1 MDSFTCAVARATA
14 RVLVHWHRYSNS
26 GWRHYS
32 SKGRPQRETLGT
44 YRALRHFDEF
54 YSGVFGDAWPSVRL
68 ALLCPNKPCALTNTL
83 VPNVEDVEKQ
93 LRSLG
98 ALSLSNL
105 CERRA
110 GTAASTKEDKPATS
124 LELAQPHEHE
134 DSTSCSAA
142 ESVDQSF
149 DEGSRYIPPN
159 DASTPLMSFVPTSR
173 LVYQEEQIS
182 EDSYRGFYK
191 PDMDVRLPIK
201 HWPMGKGTIFP
212 GKLDVAMFAMG
223 DISTFPPPRRC
234 GKERLLGLT
243 AALDSSFVAA
253 GNSGLRVDCCIHGLH
268 QGSQSCSDYYLMDG
282 ASVLPVLA
290 LDLQRGDEL
299 ADLCAAPGGKLLA
312 AMCTGLLGRAVACDA
327 SSSRVKRLRECLQS
341 YLPEKQLQKVTVLH
355 RNLLSPGFMEHQSFD
370 KCTAVERPS
379 RGHNKKILLDVPC
392 TNDRLSV
399 AEDDNNW
406 FGQKRLQE
414 RLRLPQQQMD
424 MLCQALTLLR
434 PGGSLVYST
443 CSLSPIQNDGVVHMA
458 LQQLKNAT
466 AQYVIVNLSEAFA
479 SLPFRFFDGC
489 RYGQLA
495 LPYLPNNVGPL
506 YVARIER
513 IS

>member
-234 GKERLLGLT
+234 GKERLLG
-243 AALDSSFVAA
+243 
-253 GNSGLRVDCCIHGLH
+253 
-268 QGSQSCSDYYLMDG
+268 
-282 ASVLPVLA
+282 
-290 LDLQRGDEL
+290 
-299 ADLCAAPGGKLLA
+299 
-312 AMCTGLLGRAVACDA
+312 RAVACDA

-466 AQYVIVNLSEAFA
+466 AQNRTCPSLWRLVPSACASADCVRLKCWEHAHRGFTVRPICLRRATCGFFLRIFPATRRMSEHARTT
-479 SLPFRFFDGC
+479 PPPC
-489 RYGQLA
+489 VTLA
-495 LPYLPNNVGPL
+495 HVLVLG
-506 YVARIER
+506 
-513 IS
+513 

>member
-1 MDSFTCAVARATA
+1 MDLLTCAVTRATA
-14 RVLVHWHRYSNS
+14 RVLVHLRRFPNS
-26 GWRHYS
+26 GRRHYG
-32 SKGRPQRETLGT
+32 SKARPQRETLGT

-54 YSGVFGDAWPSVRL
+54 YSSVFGDAWPSVRL
-68 ALLCPNKPCALTNTL
+68 ALLCPKKPCALPNTL
-83 VPNVEDVEKQ
+83 APSVEDVEKQ

-98 ALSLSNL
+98 ALSLRNL

-110 GTAASTKEDKPATS
+110 GMAASTREDDDEPATS
-124 LELAQPHEHE
+124 LKLAEPHEHA
-134 DSTSCSAA
+134 DSAGCTTA
-142 ESVDQSF
+142 EQSF
-149 DEGSRYIPPN
+149 DEGSRYMPPN
-159 DASTPLMSFVPTSR
+159 DTSSPLMSFVPSSR

-182 EDSYRGFYK
+182 EDSYQGFYK
-191 PDMDVRLPIK
+191 PDVDVRLPIK
-201 HWPMGKGTIFP
+201 HWPMGKATIFP
-212 GKLDVAMFAMG
+212 GKLDVAMFATG
-223 DISTFPPPRRC
+223 DISTFPPPRRS
-234 GKERLLGLT
+234 GKERLL
-243 AALDSSFVAA
+243 
-253 GNSGLRVDCCIHGLH
+253 
-268 QGSQSCSDYYLMDG
+268 DYYLMDG

-312 AMCTGLLGRAVACDA
+312 AMCTGLIGSAVACDA

-341 YLPEKQLQKVTVLH
+341 YLPEKLLQKVTVLH

-370 KCTAVERPS
+370 K
-379 RGHNKKILLDVPC
+379 ILLDVPC
-392 TNDRLSV
+392 TSDRLSV

-443 CSLSPIQNDGVVHMA
+443 CSLSPVQNDGVVHMA

-466 AQYVIVNLSEAFA
+466 AQYVIVDLSEAFA
-479 SLPFRFFDGC
+479 SLPFRFFGGC

>member
-234 GKERLLGLT
+234 GKERLL
-243 AALDSSFVAA
+243 
-253 GNSGLRVDCCIHGLH
+253 
-268 QGSQSCSDYYLMDG
+268 DYYLMDG

-370 KCTAVERPS
+370 
-379 RGHNKKILLDVPC
+379 KILLDVPC

>member
-234 GKERLLGLT
+234 GKERLLG
-243 AALDSSFVAA
+243 
-253 GNSGLRVDCCIHGLH
+253 
-268 QGSQSCSDYYLMDG
+268 
-282 ASVLPVLA
+282 
-290 LDLQRGDEL
+290 
-299 ADLCAAPGGKLLA
+299 
-312 AMCTGLLGRAVACDA
+312 
-327 SSSRVKRLRECLQS
+327 EC
-341 YLPEKQLQKVTVLH
+341 
-355 RNLLSPGFMEHQSFD
+355 
-370 KCTAVERPS
+370 
-379 RGHNKKILLDVPC
+379 
-392 TNDRLSV
+392 
-399 AEDDNNW
+399 
-406 FGQKRLQE
+406 
-414 RLRLPQQQMD
+414 
-424 MLCQALTLLR
+424 
-434 PGGSLVYST
+434 
-443 CSLSPIQNDGVVHMA
+443 
-458 LQQLKNAT
+458 
-466 AQYVIVNLSEAFA
+466 
-479 SLPFRFFDGC
+479 
-489 RYGQLA
+489 
-495 LPYLPNNVGPL
+495 
-506 YVARIER
+506 
-513 IS
+513 

>member
-1 MDSFTCAVARATA
+1 MDPRTCALVRATA
-14 RVLVHWHRYSNS
+14 RVFVHLRRFPDS
-26 GWRHYS
+26 GRRHYG
-32 SKGRPQRETLGT
+32 SKARPQCETLGT

-54 YSGVFGDAWPSVRL
+54 YAGVFGDAWPSVRL
-68 ALLCPNKPCALTNTL
+68 ALLCPNKPCALPNTL
-83 VPNVEDVEKQ
+83 APNVEDVEKQ
-93 LRSLG
+93 LHSLG
-98 ALSLSNL
+98 ALSLRNL
-105 CERRA
+105 CERRVA
-110 GTAASTKEDKPATS
+110 VAASTRDDDAEPATS
-124 LELAQPHEHE
+124 LELAMPHEHA
-134 DSTSCSAA
+134 DTTSG
-142 ESVDQSF
+142 DKSF
-149 DEGSRYIPPN
+149 DEGSRYMPAN
-159 DASTPLMSFVPTSR
+159 DASAPLMSFVPSSR
-173 LVYQEEQIS
+173 LVYQEEQMS
-182 EDSYRGFYK
+182 EDSYHGFYK
-191 PDMDVRLPIK
+191 PDADIRLPIK
-201 HWPMGKGTIFP
+201 HWPVGKGTIFP
-212 GKLDVAMFAMG
+212 GKLDVALFATG
-223 DISTFPPPRRC
+223 DISTFPRPCRS
-234 GKERLLGLT
+234 GKERLL
-243 AALDSSFVAA
+243 
-253 GNSGLRVDCCIHGLH
+253 
-268 QGSQSCSDYYLMDG
+268 DYYLMDG

-290 LDLQRGDEL
+290 LDLQQGDEL

-312 AMCTGLLGRAVACDA
+312 AMCTGILGSAVACDA

-370 KCTAVERPS
+370 K
-379 RGHNKKILLDVPC
+379 ILLDVPC

-406 FGQKRLQE
+406 FSQKRLQE

-458 LQQLKNAT
+458 LQQLRNAM
-466 AQYVIVNLSEAFA
+466 AQYVVVDLSDAFA
-479 SLPFRFFDGC
+479 SLPFRFFGGC

>member
-234 GKERLLGLT
+234 GKERLL
-243 AALDSSFVAA
+243 
-253 GNSGLRVDCCIHGLH
+253 
-268 QGSQSCSDYYLMDG
+268 DYYLMDG

-299 ADLCAAPGGKLLA
+299 ADLCAAPGGQ
-312 AMCTGLLGRAVACDA
+312 AVGSHVHGTSWQGSGMRC
-327 SSSRVKRLRECLQS
+327 
-341 YLPEKQLQKVTVLH
+341 
-355 RNLLSPGFMEHQSFD
+355 
-370 KCTAVERPS
+370 
-379 RGHNKKILLDVPC
+379 ILIPC
-392 TNDRLSV
+392 K
-399 AEDDNNW
+399 A
-406 FGQKRLQE
+406 
-414 RLRLPQQQMD
+414 P
-424 MLCQALTLLR
+424 A
-434 PGGSLVYST
+434 
-443 CSLSPIQNDGVVHMA
+443 
-458 LQQLKNAT
+458 
-466 AQYVIVNLSEAFA
+466 
-479 SLPFRFFDGC
+479 
-489 RYGQLA
+489 
-495 LPYLPNNVGPL
+495 
-506 YVARIER
+506 
-513 IS
+513 

>member
-1 MDSFTCAVARATA
+1 M
-14 RVLVHWHRYSNS
+14 
-26 GWRHYS
+26 
-32 SKGRPQRETLGT
+32 GT

-110 GTAASTKEDKPATS
+110 GTAASTREDKPATS

-234 GKERLLGLT
+234 GKERLL
-243 AALDSSFVAA
+243 
-253 GNSGLRVDCCIHGLH
+253 
-268 QGSQSCSDYYLMDG
+268 DYYLMDG

-370 KCTAVERPS
+370 
-379 RGHNKKILLDVPC
+379 KILLDVPC